1 MDVNTITQLVS
12 GVGFP
17 IVCCAVLFKQN
28 GELQQTLTEISNT
41 LQTLSER
48 IRNLEAKDK
57 EESKMA
63 TVAQMYHLVND
74 AAKEA
79 LGSKAIAVKDT
90 T

>member
-12 GVGFP
+12 GVGFS
-17 IVCCAVLFKQN
+17 IVCCAVLLKQN

-57 EESKMA
+57 EE
-63 TVAQMYHLVND
+63 
-74 AAKEA
+74 
-79 LGSKAIAVKDT
+79 
-90 T
+90 